1 MGTRAKIE
9 KCGCK
14 LWLCILSD
22 QPKSQNKGL
31 KNGHKIQF
39 KMHHTEQ
46 LHDLYMLLS
55 IVRIVKSMRLCW
67 AGNSSESEDSKSSKD
82 HDKKIS
88 RKV

>member
-1 MGTRAKIE
+1 MGTRAKTE

-55 IVRIVKSMRLCW
+55 IVRIVKSVRLC
-67 AGNSSESEDSKSSKD
+67 
-82 HDKKIS
+82 
-88 RKV
+88 